1 MDMDM
6 SMTMT
11 STATSTGAM
20 SSSTSMGG
28 MDMGGMDMGGMG
40 MGGMD
45 MDMGTGSCKVS
56 MLWNWN
62 TIDACKPQQPTYQPP
77 KHPKQNKKSKTGGY

>member
-1 MDMDM
+1 M
-6 SMTMT
+6 SMTMS
-11 STATSTGAM
+11 STATASSAM
-20 SSSTSMGG
+20 SSSTSMSG
-28 MDMGGMDMGGMG
+28 DMGGMD

-62 TIDACKPQQPTYQPP
+62 TIDACKPPTPTS
-77 KHPKQNKKSKTGGY
+77 HPTSKNTQINQNAIKREY